1 MRFWVSMA
9 RSVRTLAVFASL
21 LALLSSF
28 TYNIAITRKIPTVG
42 LGLLSLLNAAA
53 AFSALP
59 TALIGFTY
67 PRLTAR
73 DKGLNIKAALGV
85 SSILYLVTLA
95 LTAGYLIS
103 VWSEMGNYALLIFTI
118 ATLSEVTVYLQTVTN
133 SVLMVKDRSRFII
146 TSIIQSIMKFM
157 FIPVIMFM
165 GWTIAAVL
173 WSSFFI
179 AIIPSVYAFLYTL
192 RFHVDVHNV
201 RRYLRE
207 VINSSWVPLMGYA
220 INSFRS
226 LDAMFIG
233 IFGYAQLGVWYVI
246 FILSKPFGYGNAIVN
261 VTYGEL
267 LERNRLSIIYR
278 DLLIILFI
286 TTYAA
291 LALTLFPSVYL
302 NLIRPGMRGEFSLL
316 VLPIVLLAIN
326 SVLGNVNQFI
336 SNVMQG
342 IDKRDIEGNSEIR
355 PGVYLRS
362 LVLHTHLA
370 ELMFTIVY
378 LSTMIP
384 LILLFKGLGFVYY
397 AVIGAL
403 ISSLL
408 ANLVALGFR
417 FTKFGVFRT
426 VFKGRDFLI
435 DYVAPL
441 IASIAILIP
450 ITRIIRFTLYSSV
463 IISLV
468 QALIVSVITL
478 AVYAGISMLISRNV
492 RIMITI
498 LIRRMLGAVTIS
510 QP

>member
-1 MRFWVSMA
+1 MA

-291 LALTLFPSVYL
+291 LALTLFPQ
-302 NLIRPGMRGEFSLL
+302 R
-316 VLPIVLLAIN
+316 LPKPN
-326 SVLGNVNQFI
+326 
-336 SNVMQG
+336 
-342 IDKRDIEGNSEIR
+342 
-355 PGVYLRS
+355 
-362 LVLHTHLA
+362 
-370 ELMFTIVY
+370 
-378 LSTMIP
+378 
-384 LILLFKGLGFVYY
+384 
-397 AVIGAL
+397 
-403 ISSLL
+403 
-408 ANLVALGFR
+408 
-417 FTKFGVFRT
+417 
-426 VFKGRDFLI
+426 
-435 DYVAPL
+435 
-441 IASIAILIP
+441 
-450 ITRIIRFTLYSSV
+450 
-463 IISLV
+463 
-468 QALIVSVITL
+468 
-478 AVYAGISMLISRNV
+478 
-492 RIMITI
+492 
-498 LIRRMLGAVTIS
+498 
-510 QP
+510 